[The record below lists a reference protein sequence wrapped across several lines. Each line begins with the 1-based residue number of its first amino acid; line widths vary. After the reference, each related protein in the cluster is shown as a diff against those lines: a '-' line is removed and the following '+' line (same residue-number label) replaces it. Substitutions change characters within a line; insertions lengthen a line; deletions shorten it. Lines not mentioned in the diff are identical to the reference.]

1 MPQGCISLELEE
13 RDETKVET
21 TGATEGPAQSQRA
34 NAPIGVVQ
42 SSNPVETSSTLKHPR
57 DVGTENHS
65 FPRSTFGRLLP
76 HLSAT

>member
-1 MPQGCISLELEE
+1 MELEE

-21 TGATEGPAQSQRA
+21 MGATEGPARSQRA
-34 NAPIGVVQ
+34 NAPIGVMQ
-42 SSNPVETSSTLKHPR
+42 SSNPVETSSAVRRHPR

-76 HLSAT
+76 HLSAS